1 MITREDLNRIKV
13 EKGDKISEAYLDENK
28 NLVRIV
34 DGEKI
39 IQIEEKTEADKR
51 KNEAI
56 NLWRMMGN

>member
-1 MITREDLNRIKV
+1 MITREDLNRIKA
-13 EKGDKISEAYLDENK
+13 EKGDKISEVYLDENK

-51 KNEAI
+51 KNEDI
-56 NLWRMMGN
+56 NLWRMISN